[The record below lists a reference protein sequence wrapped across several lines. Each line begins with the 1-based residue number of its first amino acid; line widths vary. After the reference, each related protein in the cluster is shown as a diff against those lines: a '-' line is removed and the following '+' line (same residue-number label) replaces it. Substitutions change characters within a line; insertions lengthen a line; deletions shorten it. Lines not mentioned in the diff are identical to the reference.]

1 MSLESI
7 GIKKLAIFFI
17 IGGVAAV
24 FLISGFQA
32 RDVLFAPS
40 VTEDVIVEFK
50 QGSECV
56 VEPSD
61 RVPRT
66 ISDCEYDIGDTVSV
80 TYKANQ
86 PAIERHE
93 LR

>member
-1 MSLESI
+1 MSLEAI
-7 GIKKLAIFFI
+7 GTKKLAILLI
-17 IGGVAAV
+17 AGGVAAV

-40 VTEDVIVEFK
+40 VTEDVRVEIK
-50 QGSECV
+50 EGSKCI

-66 ISDCEYDIGDTVSV
+66 ISNCEYNVGDTVSV
-80 TYKANQ
+80 TYKRDR
-86 PAIERHE
+86 PGIERHE